1 MGEKIQHWI
10 QGCFA
15 CSLCSLWGFYC
26 IFHVWMI
33 RLLPCTSA
41 FCSLCWK
48 EENGELVL
56 LRDTNLGTSRTIW
69 KARTGF
75 LLQWYHN
82 TKSSFLWTRA
92 YPDILSKPYLN
103 PASYISCCQAPLLV
117 HTPHSR
123 NRYCKLVISC
133 LPKKKRKKK
142 KFKFYIF
149 FLKAHI
155 LTHFSV
161 FLCFGFVSFEASGTW
176 SLQSNE
182 GLDVTKQGFPALWH
196 GSESVS
202 V

>member
-1 MGEKIQHWI
+1 MGKKIQHWI

-123 NRYCKLVISC
+123 NRYCKLVISHVYQ
-133 LPKKKRKKK
+133 KKK
-142 KFKFYIF
+142 KSNAIYSFSKPTYS
-149 FLKAHI
+149 HI
-155 LTHFSV
+155 S
-161 FLCFGFVSFEASGTW
+161 LCFFVLVLFH
-176 SLQSNE
+176 LKPLV
-182 GLDVTKQGFPALWH
+182 LDHCSPMKV
-196 GSESVS
+196 
-202 V
+202 